1 MLRHDANE
9 ASGLAAAPAPD
20 LGRRPETTT
29 AQYHKCSSRRERR
42 LHEPPR
48 ASNCDPMDHSLL
60 AASRTT
66 HVKIVVVALLGA
78 ILVVSVGIAAHV
90 SATPSA
96 AVLKAGQSVTYT
108 GHNGTLAR

>member
-1 MLRHDANE
+1 MRIQL
-9 ASGLAAAPAPD
+9 
-20 LGRRPETTT
+20 
-29 AQYHKCSSRRERR
+29 Q
-42 LHEPPR
+42 
-48 ASNCDPMDHSLL
+48 PMDHSLL
-60 AASRTT
+60 TASRTT

-90 SATPSA
+90 SGTPSA

>member
-20 LGRRPETTT
+20 LGRRPGTT

-48 ASNCDPMDHSLL
+48 TSSRDPMDHSLL

-90 SATPSA
+90 SGTPSA
-96 AVLKAGQSVTYT
+96 AVFKAGQSVTYT

>member
-1 MLRHDANE
+1 MTRMRLPG
-9 ASGLAAAPAPD
+9 SP
-20 LGRRPETTT
+20 
-29 AQYHKCSSRRERR
+29 RR
-42 LHEPPR
+42 LPRTWDGVPERPPNITNVQAGVSAGCTSPMR
-48 ASNCDPMDHSLL
+48 IQFQPMDHSLL

-90 SATPSA
+90 SGTPSA